1 MIYGEVMSI
10 EQIPLTDTPSD
21 QHEISTEPILDHA
34 IALRPGLVK
43 IVVSKTCAETGEIT
57 KFSLPVQW
65 EPQEAADLIHQIRGL
80 TWQLSDEDGLPGD
93 YEGIR
98 DVCHQYLFEKVG
110 FVEPISIRWEAK
122 YGR

>member
-1 MIYGEVMSI
+1 MDEHN
-10 EQIPLTDTPSD
+10 L
-21 QHEISTEPILDHA
+21 STEPILNDA

-43 IVVSKTCAETGEIT
+43 IVLSKICSETGEIT
-57 KFSLPVQW
+57 KFALPVQW

-98 DVCHQYLFEKVG
+98 DLCHEYLFAKVG
-110 FVEPISIRWEAK
+110 FVEPINYKWKAEDDQNIN
-122 YGR
+122 